1 MPQRNLKSG
10 APLDEMPDLTQ
21 GSRKAQRKT
30 KPIGR
35 SGLARLEESLI
46 ERIQLR
52 SKILLAFVKHVNKDP
67 PTEGMDCLVCSLSSL
82 KSVLRPTGDRLR
94 ETISIYTW
102 LSSIGRWLIEA
113 NPVLE
118 KISNKKTR

>member
-46 ERIQLR
+46 ERIPLR
-52 SKILLAFVKHVNKDP
+52 SQI
-67 PTEGMDCLVCSLSSL
+67 LSSNMN
-82 KSVLRPTGDRLR
+82 KEGSNSRQSWRIRL
-94 ETISIYTW
+94 
-102 LSSIGRWLIEA
+102 
-113 NPVLE
+113 
-118 KISNKKTR
+118 